1 MCCELV
7 EQLGSFSASSLISKH
22 AAAVYM
28 TIMGSI
34 AIYIWDYIYIYP
46 PMQQVHLISAF
57 WIVKKKVTCHI

>member
-34 AIYIWDYIYIYP
+34 AIYIWDYIYI
-46 PMQQVHLISAF
+46 SSDAASSF
-57 WIVKKKVTCHI
+57 N